1 MIPLYNDTSVIRTHT
16 CTVHLQ
22 VSKPRLSKYLDFRNR
37 ETTSNGTG
45 GLIYINKE
53 LLLHLYLGLQIMF
66 LSPWQCKEIMF
77 YFINYCIMCTY
88 SSNLQDAIIQSLT
101 GLVRIL
107 CCVCRYRT
115 VACKTII
122 SWVVFFR
129 CTHLLDGVLSNVL
142 TQLLLIL
149 MRYDKVDYFLSQ
161 TDLMH
166 QVTGVSRGGRT
177 HTNN

>member
-1 MIPLYNDTSVIRTHT
+1 
-16 CTVHLQ
+16 
-22 VSKPRLSKYLDFRNR
+22 
-37 ETTSNGTG
+37 
-45 GLIYINKE
+45 
-53 LLLHLYLGLQIMF
+53 
-66 LSPWQCKEIMF
+66 
-77 YFINYCIMCTY
+77 MCAY

-177 HTNN
+177 HTNNFFTLPWTQAEECTAPGPVFYHKWPGSEAMHLNSVGIPNH